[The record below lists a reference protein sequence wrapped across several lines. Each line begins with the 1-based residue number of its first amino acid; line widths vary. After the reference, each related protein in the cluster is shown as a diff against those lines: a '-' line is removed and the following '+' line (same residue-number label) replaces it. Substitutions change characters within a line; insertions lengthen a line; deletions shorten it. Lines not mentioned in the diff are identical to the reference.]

1 MKIQIAPESLY
12 PGGHRQQSAVST
24 LVNLITEMAAIICKN
39 IYIIWDSR
47 RSSCSDPEDT
57 ARKTFHIIFELMLC
71 SFHECPSRLL
81 TSVIMHVINQN
92 STCIDKVQ
100 SHLTECATI

>member
-12 PGGHRQQSAVST
+12 PGGHRQQWAVST
-24 LVNLITEMAAIICKN
+24 SVNLITETAAIICKN

-57 ARKTFHIIFELMLC
+57 ARKTFHIIFEM
-71 SFHECPSRLL
+71 
-81 TSVIMHVINQN
+81 I
-92 STCIDKVQ
+92 
-100 SHLTECATI
+100 

>member
-57 ARKTFHIIFELMLC
+57 ARKTFHIIFELMLYVPFMNVHPDFSYYAC
-71 SFHECPSRLL
+71 H
-81 TSVIMHVINQN
+81 
-92 STCIDKVQ
+92 
-100 SHLTECATI
+100 